1 MSMCKSAWTLRGIL
15 LRFLAAARDFFLLP
29 EHPER
34 LCSPPTVLFKGY
46 QGVIPPGVKRPGREP
61 DYPFLLMMNLKKK
74 AGMPA
79 LLRLFSQ
86 LWY

>member
-34 LCSPPTVLFKGY
+34 LCSPPTVLFNGY
-46 QGVIPPGVKRPGREP
+46 QGVIPPGLRRPGCEAN
-61 DYPFLLMMNLKKK
+61 YPFLLMINLKKK
-74 AGMPA
+74 AAMPA
-79 LLRLFSQ
+79 LLVQF
-86 LWY
+86 